1 MIPEDDEHHTDA
13 LPPPREEIR
22 APGVRV
28 LYPPDAEVKTDV
40 VETRNHLIRRVQI
53 RGPWITS
60 ASEPGVGTRC
70 EVRILV
76 FEDPEGGPVEDP
88 LESGRIRP
96 EPGRYELVSG
106 RLGGLKATIRK
117 PNDPGQ
123 IRRAAYA
130 RGERRFFFVE
140 WRGPAEPILET
151 LELTG

>member
-1 MIPEDDEHHTDA
+1 MTGRDDE
-13 LPPPREEIR
+13 LPPPEEEVR
-22 APGVRV
+22 APGIRV
-28 LYPPDAEVKTDV
+28 LHPPDAEVRTGV
-40 VETRNHLIRRVQI
+40 VETRHHVIHKVHI

-60 ASEPGVGTRC
+60 ASEPGVGARY
-70 EVRILV
+70 EIRILV
-76 FEDPEGGPVEDP
+76 FEDPDGGPVEDP
-88 LESGRIRP
+88 LATGRIRP
-96 EPGRYELVSG
+96 DPGRYRLLSG
-106 RLGGLKATIRK
+106 RMGGIEATIRK